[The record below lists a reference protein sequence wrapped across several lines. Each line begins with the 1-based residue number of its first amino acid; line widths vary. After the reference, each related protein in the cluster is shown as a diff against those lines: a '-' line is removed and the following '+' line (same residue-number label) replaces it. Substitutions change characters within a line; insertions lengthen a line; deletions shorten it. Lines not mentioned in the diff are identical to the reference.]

1 MEAMAI
7 FIFINSELAKNS
19 ISISFSFF
27 FSKMARLSLT
37 EFLLI
42 SPEEL
47 KKDFKTND
55 LKLFQ

>member
-27 FSKMARLSLT
+27 FSKMARLSVT
-37 EFLLI
+37 VFLI